1 MFNSIFETL
10 NLLINF
16 AHYDAQHQFVFQN
29 PATIN
34 FERIIDLHHFVSYFL
49 IIILVTV
56 LWLLI
61 GIIDIFI
68 IIPNFSDIANIF
80 IKNKEMLYSFYLKI
94 VKNENR
100 EIRRLYRYGGLRM
113 FDRFYVFLDK
123 VTFYNVPYIIGV
135 HYMVSK
141 KTMQKLL
148 GVQEYFDLI
157 LKFGFL
163 YLVCDSIEYCKTF
176 EEEKFLEFCWTVIPC
191 IILGTIAIPS
201 FFTLYVN
208 EEILNPGLTI
218 KLIGHQWYWSLDYTD
233 LFPYWF
239 NLTNN
244 TLDPDNYVI
253 DSYMIPTEFLN
264 FQSKY
269 IDEIEFRLLE
279 VDEPLILPIR
289 LHIRLII
296 TADDVLHSFA
306 MPAMGLKIDAVPG
319 RLNQLELFIKR
330 TVYFLDNVVK
340 FVELDMDLCQFKFA
354 QLIL

>member
-10 NLLINF
+10 NLLLNF
-16 AHYDAQHQFVFQN
+16 SYYDAQHQIVFQN

-49 IIILVTV
+49 IIILGIV
-56 LWLLI
+56 LWLII

-68 IIPNFSDIANIF
+68 MIPSFVDITNIF
-80 IKNKEMLYSFYLKI
+80 IKNKWKIYSYYICIKKYDRWCDPIIIIDDILCLIEKAAFNVLYMNYPIEK
-94 VKNENR
+94 VYPNR
-100 EIRRLYRYGGLRM
+100 TM
-113 FDRFYVFLDK
+113 
-123 VTFYNVPYIIGV
+123 
-135 HYMVSK
+135 K
-141 KTMQKLL
+141 KMMILL
-148 GVQEYFDLI
+148 ELCDLVI
-157 LKFGFL
+157 KFAFL
-163 YLVCDSIEYCKTF
+163 YLVCDSAVYFKQFKENKI
-176 EEEKFLEFCWTVIPC
+176 LEFSWTVIPC
-191 IILGTIAIPS
+191 IILGLIAIPS
-201 FFTLYVN
+201 FFTLYIN

-233 LFPYWF
+233 LFPYWY
-239 NLTNN
+239 NLTTK

-264 FQSKY
+264 ISKN
-269 IDEIEFRLLE
+269 INLMQFRLLE
-279 VDEPLILPIR
+279 VDEPLFLPIR

-330 TVYFLDNVVK
+330 PVYFLDNVVK
-340 FVELDMDLCQFKFA
+340 YVELDMDLCPFKYML
-354 QLIL
+354 LI